1 MTKYQ
6 INCVLRVLSELCFKQ
21 VSANEDDIIYH
32 DHCWP
37 SRRFRFYECWE
48 DLCLRNGYHTPN
60 EMTTTEFVKLF
71 MNIDI
76 NEASLV
82 VRDLSHDYKIFIGDL
97 ILYMCQADMMFNA
110 FNEEMDVLIINKIV
124 TSCNICSENINRA
137 IQKTKQLK
145 SLV

>member
-1 MTKYQ
+1 M
-6 INCVLRVLSELCFKQ
+6 
-21 VSANEDDIIYH
+21 
-32 DHCWP
+32 
-37 SRRFRFYECWE
+37 
-48 DLCLRNGYHTPN
+48 
-60 EMTTTEFVKLF
+60 
-71 MNIDI
+71 

-124 TSCNICSENINRA
+124 TSCNICSEKINRA